1 MDDLYTYL
9 GYLLIAILIHLILKT
24 IYERS
29 SVSKE
34 GFMGLFTKM
43 TNEKNTKLSDT
54 DNDNDLVK
62 NIEENIK
69 NIQDATNKSIEM
81 MNLTKNRKYWEE
93 LIIAMEDR
101 ISSFS
106 LQSVAT
112 MAPMIKTDQENE
124 KLIKIVGNLNELN
137 KYRDT
142 LKENMKYL
150 DGLK

>member
-1 MDDLYTYL
+1 MDELYTYL
-9 GYLLIAILIHLILKT
+9 GYLLIAILVHLILKT

-29 SVSKE
+29 TVSKE

-43 TNEKNTKLSDT
+43 TSEKGAKSSDT
-54 DNDNDLVK
+54 DTDLVK
-62 NIEENIK
+62 NMEENIK
-69 NIQDATNKSIEM
+69 NIQDATNKSLEA
-81 MNLTKNRKYWEE
+81 MNLTKNRKYWED

-101 ISSFS
+101 INSAS
-106 LQSVAT
+106 LQSIET
-112 MAPMIKTDQENE
+112 MASMIKTDTDNE